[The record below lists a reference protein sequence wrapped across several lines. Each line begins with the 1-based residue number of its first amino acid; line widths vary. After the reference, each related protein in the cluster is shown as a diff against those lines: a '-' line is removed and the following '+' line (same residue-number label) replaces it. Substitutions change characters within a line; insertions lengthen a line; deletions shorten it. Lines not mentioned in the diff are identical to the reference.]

1 MITLFDN
8 IERELIIAKEKDPET
23 LLNCVIFNYG
33 TVIQKMTVIH
43 YTCMHEWIKNGWWVR
58 KRSTLSTKPGFE
70 RRGLSSTIHP
80 SGSWK
85 RDELPSCRELERWDS
100 LGTTASSKFLLLQA
114 MEWYSGFGM
123 LTAVYWSVCNKN

>member
-43 YTCMHEWIKNGWWVR
+43 YTCMHE
-58 KRSTLSTKPGFE
+58 
-70 RRGLSSTIHP
+70 
-80 SGSWK
+80 
-85 RDELPSCRELERWDS
+85 
-100 LGTTASSKFLLLQA
+100 
-114 MEWYSGFGM
+114 
-123 LTAVYWSVCNKN
+123 